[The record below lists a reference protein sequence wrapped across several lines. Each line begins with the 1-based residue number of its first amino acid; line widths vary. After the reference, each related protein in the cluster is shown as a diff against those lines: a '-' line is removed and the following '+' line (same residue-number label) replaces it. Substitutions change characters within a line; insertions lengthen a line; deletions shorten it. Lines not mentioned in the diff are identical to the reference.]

1 MGIQQGYG
9 SGVIASTAQ
18 PPALVS
24 PVAHQV
30 SYGLIRGVAAP
41 GSKRVVVRVDG
52 HVRGR
57 EKLVRRAFVVDL
69 DLPLGVH
76 TIRVETSDG
85 KGHVAVTTVSDVYGL
100 PRVARPRLRS
110 ARLDP
115 ALEATVRRLAR
126 GFGSS
131 SGIYVQSLTTGKG
144 AAWNAQAQFPAASS
158 LKLAIA
164 VTALAEL
171 DGTPKRGS
179 TADGL
184 LRTMLVYSDN
194 GSANRLE
201 TLFGGST
208 SGGSALVNA
217 MMRSIGLEHT
227 EMYGGYTLDSATS
240 RFRELASGG
249 IPLTVVDQ
257 SWWGRGKRTTAYD
270 LAQLTRSIWLASGG
284 LGPLR
289 EGEAWIFAGRRS
301 LSPARPRRC
310 TGHGKAR
317 SAVWSPLG
325 RQGLPQGG
333 LDLERP
339 PRQRSH
345 RVARR
350 GFRRRGDDLPLARCG
365 HLVGRA
371 RRARRRCCE
380 RPVRQLPIAPP
391 RRPSRSRYS
400 F

>member
-76 TIRVETSDG
+76 TIRVETFDRRG
-85 KGHVAVTTVSDVYGL
+85 RAGVTTVSDVYGL
-100 PRVARPRLRS
+100 PRVARPRLRGP
-110 ARLDP
+110 RLDS
-115 ALEATVRRLAR
+115 ALEVTVRRLAR
-126 GFGSS
+126 GYGSS
-131 SGIYVQSLTTGKG
+131 SGIYVQSLTTGHG

-217 MMRSIGLEHT
+217 MMRSLGLEHT
-227 EMYGGYTLDSATS
+227 EMYGGYTLDSSTS

-270 LAQLTRSIWLASGG
+270 LAQLTRSVWLASGG

-289 EGEAWIFAGRRS
+289 KARPGFSPADARYLLRVLADVRDTGKLDRLFGPHSGVKVFHKAGWISSARHDNGLIVWRGGVFVAAVMTYRSGGVGTSSDVLAGR
-301 LSPARPRRC
+301 
-310 TGHGKAR
+310 
-317 SAVWSPLG
+317 
-325 RQGLPQGG
+325 
-333 LDLERP
+333 
-339 PRQRSH
+339 
-345 RVARR
+345 VA
-350 GFRRRGDDLPLARCG
+350 AAA
-365 HLVGRA
+365 RA
-371 RRARRRCCE
+371 RFAAT
-380 RPVRQLPIAPP
+380 P
-391 RRPSRSRYS
+391 
-400 F
+400 